1 MQAAWRLATSNLSA
15 RRSRAL
21 LLIAAVTLSAA
32 LIAAVACALES
43 ANGAI
48 RQQLEGQIG
57 SAELRI
63 RPANAGGVFPIGV
76 MEIAESWPETDF
88 AVPRARDAISVR
100 VPLTVLEP
108 SEDGS
113 GSGSGRAHADDR
125 RDGERGRSRD
135 RVRDPP
141 PHHDRG
147 PAAPERGEIAVDAQA
162 GRAAELGRTRTRT
175 RPEEALNRLG
185 VDTSY
190 LDRPEPE
197 VPES

>member
-15 RRSRAL
+15 RRSRTAL
-21 LLIAAVTLSAA
+21 LVAAVTLSAA

-108 SEDGS
+108 DGDN
-113 GSGSGRAHADDR
+113 GSISRLTVKREPKTCR
-125 RDGERGRSRD
+125 RTMNAAAASVTPRCAER
-135 RVRDPP
+135 
-141 PHHDRG
+141 H
-147 PAAPERGEIAVDAQA
+147 ERGEGEGNLNTPMEVSGGQA
-162 GRAAELGRTRTRT
+162 RIPAA
-175 RPEEALNRLG
+175 A
-185 VDTSY
+185 
-190 LDRPEPE
+190 
-197 VPES
+197 